1 MPKRIRRQRPESL
14 SFWDFPALLQL
25 LDSLDIK
32 RSHAPALLRALAAKV
47 VLAPGDCETWE
58 DFGITDQTLFD
69 LGLPKKACDILTRT
83 KPFSNTLSSQMTS
96 ADQSTCKMVIDL
108 WDGHKV
114 ESVIMRH
121 DDRTTIC
128 VSSQVGCQMGCTFCA
143 TGTLPVVG
151 DLDAGEI
158 VEQLLL
164 AQRLEF
170 QKGLS
175 PVRNAVFMGMGEPL
189 NNYDAVVAAVRS
201 MTDLGQLGSYA
212 LPQSR
217 VTISTVGVVSRMK
230 QLVRDLPGLSLALSL
245 HAPTQELREKI
256 VPSAKHV
263 SMEDL
268 LAAMDMHLEQKTAR
282 AMIEYVLLSQE
293 NDSDLCATQLGKL
306 LAPRARKI
314 MVNLIPYN
322 PTAAS
327 TTTGG
332 FQAPAH
338 QRVERFQQILAHFGI
353 MTRVRREM
361 GQDIAGACGQLALK
375 ETSAAN
381 KEDLEDFVQWRRRQ
395 PGNAKA
401 MVSAECEALV
411 TAAMEVDIAG
421 SMSSLTQAQ
430 KRASNWTWLQFS
442 ILASVTLSLATL
454 AVVAP
459 RPRARS

>member
-1 MPKRIRRQRPESL
+1 MPKRLRRQRPESF
-14 SFWDFPALLQL
+14 SFWDFPALLQF
-25 LDSLDIK
+25 LDSLDVK
-32 RSHAPALLRALAAKV
+32 RSHAPALLRTLAHKLVTAGG
-47 VLAPGDCETWE
+47 AADCDTWE
-58 DFGITDQTLFD
+58 ELGVTDQTLLD
-69 LGLPKKACDILTRT
+69 LGLPRKACELLTRT
-83 KPFSNTLSSQMTS
+83 KPFSSRLGTAMTS
-96 ADQSTCKMVIDL
+96 ADQSTCKMVLDL

-121 DDRTTIC
+121 EDRTTIC

-143 TGTLPVVG
+143 TGTLPMVG
-151 DLDAGEI
+151 DLDPGEI

-170 QKGLS
+170 QKGLA
-175 PVRNAVFMGMGEPL
+175 PVRNCVFMGMGEPL
-189 NNYDAVVAAVRS
+189 NNYDSVVAAVRS
-201 MTDLGQLGSYA
+201 MTDLGQLGGYA

-217 VTISTVGVVSRMK
+217 VTISTVGVVPRMK

-268 LAAMDMHLEQKTAR
+268 LSAMDLHLEQKTAR
-282 AMIEYVLLSQE
+282 AMIEYVLLSEE

-327 TTTGG
+327 GG
-332 FQAPAH
+332 FQAPKH
-338 QRVERFQQILAHFGI
+338 ERVERFQQILAHFGI

-375 ETSAAN
+375 ESET

-395 PGNAKA
+395 PKTSKQL
-401 MVSAECEALV
+401 VSAECEALV
-411 TAAMEVDIAG
+411 AAALEVDSA
-421 SMSSLTQAQ
+421 SPLTQE
-430 KRASNWTWLQFS
+430 KRASARTWLQYSLFAT
-442 ILASVTLSLATL
+442 ITLSLAL
-454 AVVAP
+454 AVLAP
-459 RPRARS
+459 RRMAIRAG